1 MVDLED
7 DEDDFLPALARPV
20 FGAAS
25 STTSLPDTDSYGH
38 RANLPSDSSYPAKLG
53 STTPTRPALT
63 KASASF
69 SANTGHGFGQDARLG
84 KFSNASSSS
93 LATPGTSISSSLALT
108 PGKKNGLASKGSL
121 ASFKN
126 AFKSSNTAVPPVP
139 MFDSRSGAPG
149 YPALKNPF
157 SRFDSPVSPKSAG
170 FKMSSKGKTLSPSS
184 PAMARY
190 QSSDGGRKY
199 SITSSHR
206 SQGGRSMTSQGS
218 SNFRA
223 DPMPALPPIPTRQTP
238 SRTGRHGSDAGSF
251 MMRRKNGSADLDGL
265 YSAATPA
272 EEALRIVF
280 KEFREVAGSK
290 VHKICARPLVRYLFL
305 SSRPS

>member
-53 STTPTRPALT
+53 STTPTRPALP

-108 PGKKNGLASKGSL
+108 PGKK
-121 ASFKN
+121 
-126 AFKSSNTAVPPVP
+126 
-139 MFDSRSGAPG
+139 M
-149 YPALKNPF
+149 ALLQRDLWRL
-157 SRFDSPVSPKSAG
+157 S
-170 FKMSSKGKTLSPSS
+170 KTLSNLQTQPCHQ
-184 PAMARY
+184 Y
-190 QSSDGGRKY
+190 QCS
-199 SITSSHR
+199 
-206 SQGGRSMTSQGS
+206 
-218 SNFRA
+218 
-223 DPMPALPPIPTRQTP
+223 TP
-238 SRTGRHGSDAGSF
+238 DQ
-251 MMRRKNGSADLDGL
+251 
-265 YSAATPA
+265 
-272 EEALRIVF
+272 
-280 KEFREVAGSK
+280 
-290 VHKICARPLVRYLFL
+290 VHLAIQP
-305 SSRPS
+305 